1 MVNSFRESLK
11 YEDNYDV
18 VKLLSIQR
26 ILENGIVSKEKI
38 SEAIKELSEVEK
50 RKIIQLYMQQIQFVK
65 NSINNYRCKI
75 ISKRKILNW

>member
-1 MVNSFRESLK
+1 MVKSFRESLK